1 MEKLEILQEKH
12 KDLQKEYKQLHR
24 DYLLAIKE
32 ISTLRRENTKLRDL
46 LKPRQQ
52 KEFELD
58 QLLNG
63 QLQLPLGGK

>member
-12 KDLQKEYKQLHR
+12 KDLLKEYKQLHR